1 MTVHK
6 RIPGAQTRSNGA
18 RPEHFSLLEKSKGK
32 RFKCEVSKVTT
43 VSTNYVC
50 VWGGYNDGISSWEE
64 VETSHIRNAINLQPE
79 IHKEIVKNE
88 GGATVYLYSNAQR
101 KE

>member
-1 MTVHK
+1 M
-6 RIPGAQTRSNGA
+6 RS
-18 RPEHFSLLEKSKGK
+18 FKGDDRVDK
-32 RFKCEVSKVTT
+32 LC
-43 VSTNYVC
+43 VC
-50 VWGGYNDGISSWEE
+50 VGGEYNDGISSWEE

>member
-1 MTVHK
+1 M
-6 RIPGAQTRSNGA
+6 RS
-18 RPEHFSLLEKSKGK
+18 FKGDDRVDK
-32 RFKCEVSKVTT
+32 LC
-43 VSTNYVC
+43 
-50 VWGGYNDGISSWEE
+50 GGYNDGISSWEE